1 MYQFKMLAPLETMDR
16 ISRQFLC
23 DNFDEVLERVDK
35 EDIGFVILDEE
46 GKDGQVLCP
55 ARWMDYCFDDDF
67 GCIINS
73 ALRYSIN
80 RHMLR
85 NRILDRD
92 CSKVQSDFRR
102 YRKNHFTR
110 LWCHSKN
117 AYLLHQHCQGKFKMT
132 FYEITVQD
140 TVLIK
145 TARKTQK
152 SRLFFNDYNKANQ
165 KASSAVCFFYL
176 VAMKRA

>member
-1 MYQFKMLAPLETMDR
+1 MLAPLETMDR

-80 RHMLR
+80 RHTYMPSVVANFVR
-85 NRILDRD
+85 KYINILDAKTIDVAIEDITKAIETNEVDDPAMWKRLKD
-92 CSKVQSDFRR
+92 DLIVRR
-102 YRKNHFTR
+102 N
-110 LWCHSKN
+110 
-117 AYLLHQHCQGKFKMT
+117 YLI
-132 FYEITVQD
+132 E
-140 TVLIK
+140 
-145 TARKTQK
+145 
-152 SRLFFNDYNKANQ
+152 KANKLEKMRTAGSPTYQ
-165 KASSAVCFFYL
+165 PRRMESEENESTEC
-176 VAMKRA
+176 